1 MAAVTGII
9 SAGVALAGVG
19 MSAAQA
25 VKADKEKKKAQASAT
40 AAANAFKNI
49 KETNAYSGIQ
59 VPTIGTDLASQRMN
73 QQAMAGL
80 GALQGTGAEGV
91 LGGVGQ
97 LQEATNA
104 AQLDIAAQQNE
115 AQFNRDLTEAGAQ
128 MGIEERRQN
137 REMSL
142 YDAQLTGAQAAAANA
157 QANKNAAITGM
168 VEGSLGALGSVADAT
183 SLYKDKSSAN
193 KTLSGKKTKNNSS
206 FGFPSEADTGLTGTG
221 SLYDWSSSNN
231 PTNPYN

>member
-1 MAAVTGII
+1 MAAVTGMI

-25 VKADKEKKKAQASAT
+25 VKADKEKKKAQAAAT

-59 VPTIGTDLASQRMN
+59 VPTLGTDLASQRMN

-137 REMSL
+137 REMNL
-142 YDAQLTGAQAAAANA
+142 YDAQLTGSQNAAANA
-157 QANKNAAITGM
+157 QENKNAAITGI
-168 VEGSLGALGSVADAT
+168 VEGSLGALGSIADAT
-183 SLYKDKSSAN
+183 SLYKNKSKGAPTLEELKKLGYNDTEAQQIINS
-193 KTLSGKKTKNNSS
+193 KTQQ
-206 FGFPSEADTGLTGTG
+206 
-221 SLYDWSSSNN
+221 Y
-231 PTNPYN
+231 

>member
-25 VKADKEKKKAQASAT
+25 VKADKEKKKAQAAAT

-49 KETNAYSGIQ
+49 KETNAYSDIQ
-59 VPTIGTDLASQRMN
+59 VPTLGTDLASQRMN

-80 GALQGTGAEGV
+80 GALQGAGAEAV

-104 AQLDIAAQQNE
+104 AQLDIAAQQND
-115 AQFNRDLTEAGAQ
+115 AQYNRDLAEAGAQ
-128 MGIEERRQN
+128 MGIEERRQI
-137 REMSL
+137 REMNL
-142 YDAQLTGAQAAAANA
+142 YDAQLTGSQNAAANA

-168 VEGSLGALGSVADAT
+168 VEGSLSALGSAADAT
-183 SLYKDKSSAN
+183 SLYRD
-193 KTLSGKKTKNNSS
+193 KTKGAPTLKELKRLGYNDIEAQQIINSK
-206 FGFPSEADTGLTGTG
+206 TQQ
-221 SLYDWSSSNN
+221 Y
-231 PTNPYN
+231 

>member
-1 MAAVTGII
+1 MAAVTGMI

-25 VKADKEKKKAQASAT
+25 VKADKEKKKAQAAAT

-59 VPTIGTDLASQRMN
+59 VPTLGYDLASQRMN

-80 GALQGTGAEGV
+80 GSLQGAGAEGV

-104 AQLDIAAQQNE
+104 AQLDIAAQQND
-115 AQFNRDLTEAGAQ
+115 AQYNRDLAEAGAQ
-128 MGIEERRQN
+128 MGIEERRQE
-137 REMSL
+137 REMNL
-142 YDAQLTGAQAAAANA
+142 YDAQLTGSQNAAATA

-183 SLYKDKSSAN
+183 SLYKEKGKGAPSLKELRKLGYNDEEAQQIIDS
-193 KTLSGKKTKNNSS
+193 KTQQ
-206 FGFPSEADTGLTGTG
+206 
-221 SLYDWSSSNN
+221 Y
-231 PTNPYN
+231 

>member
-1 MAAVTGII
+1 MAAVTGMI

-25 VKADKEKKKAQASAT
+25 VKADKEKKKAQAAAT

-59 VPTIGTDLASQRMN
+59 VPTLGFENASERN
-73 QQAMAGL
+73 AKQAMAGL

-97 LQEATNA
+97 LQEASNA

-115 AQFNRDLTEAGAQ
+115 AQYSRDMAEAGAQ
-128 MGIEERRQN
+128 MGIEERRQE
-137 REMSL
+137 RERQF
-142 YDAQLTGAQAAAANA
+142 YDNQITGAQSAAANA
-157 QANKNAAITGM
+157 QQNKNDAISGM
-168 VEGSLGALGSVADAT
+168 VEGSLGALGSIADAT
-183 SLYKDKSSAN
+183 ALYKNKSN
-193 KTLSGKKTKNNSS
+193 KPPTLKELNKLGYNNEEAQQIINSKTQQ
-206 FGFPSEADTGLTGTG
+206 
-221 SLYDWSSSNN
+221 Y
-231 PTNPYN
+231 

>member
-1 MAAVTGII
+1 MAAVTGLI

-25 VKADKEKKKAQASAT
+25 VKADKEKKKATAAAS

-59 VPTIGTDLASQRMN
+59 VPTLGTDLASQRMN

-104 AQLDIAAQQNE
+104 AQLDIAAQQND
-115 AQFNRDLTEAGAQ
+115 AQYNRDLAEAGAQ
-128 MGIEERRQN
+128 MGIEERRQE
-137 REMSL
+137 REMNL
-142 YDAQLTGAQAAAANA
+142 YDAQLTGAQNAEATA

-168 VEGSLGALGSVADAT
+168 VEGSLGALGSIADAT
-183 SLYKDKSSAN
+183 ALYKDKS
-193 KTLSGKKTKNNSS
+193 KTKAVKNYMA
-206 FGFPSEADTGLTGTG
+206 EGLTEEEAINK
-221 SLYDWSSSNN
+221 YDELNK
-231 PTNPYN
+231 